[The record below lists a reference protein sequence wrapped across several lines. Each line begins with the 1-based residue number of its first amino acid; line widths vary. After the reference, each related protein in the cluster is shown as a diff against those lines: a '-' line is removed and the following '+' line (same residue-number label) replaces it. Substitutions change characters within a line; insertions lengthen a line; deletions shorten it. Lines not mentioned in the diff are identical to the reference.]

1 MEKKEIN
8 QFSVSCLFIDKI
20 FYSIKK
26 NRNKFYH
33 VITIYDKSNNNNS
46 NKPRRKKPRITKEG
60 SQRMKQTIENIQ
72 NIQQQNMMKK
82 NSGS

>member
-1 MEKKEIN
+1 M
-8 QFSVSCLFIDKI
+8 
-20 FYSIKK
+20 
-26 NRNKFYH
+26 
-33 VITIYDKSNNNNS
+33 ITIYDKSNNNNS